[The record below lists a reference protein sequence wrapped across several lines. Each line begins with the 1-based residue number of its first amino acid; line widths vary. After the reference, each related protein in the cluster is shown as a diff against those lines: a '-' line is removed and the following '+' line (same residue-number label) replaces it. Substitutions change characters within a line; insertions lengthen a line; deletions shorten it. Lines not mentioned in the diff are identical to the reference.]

1 MSSRYGIT
9 SRLKSKKIQRL
20 VASGQRADGRGL
32 EEYRPLSIKTNILE
46 KAEGSAEVTLGSTRV
61 LVGVKIGIGEP
72 FEDTPGEGV
81 LVCNAEFVPIAS
93 PFFEPGPPDENS
105 IELARIVDRGLRSAS
120 VVDFSKLDLIPGK
133 LVHVINIDIY
143 ILNYDGNL
151 IDASALAAIAA
162 LRTSVKPVYEVKDGE
177 VKATGRKEPL
187 EVLKAPVAIS
197 MVKIADTLLVDPT
210 ADEEEVMET
219 RITITLEDTGN
230 ICTIQKSGSEP
241 LSFDEIKKAV
251 NIAKMKASEIRSKL
265 VVKDG

>member
-1 MSSRYGIT
+1 MMSSKYGIA
-9 SRLKSKKIQRL
+9 SRLKSKRIQRL
-20 VASGQRADGRGL
+20 IASGKRADGRGF
-32 EEYRPLSIKTNILE
+32 EEYRQITIKTNVLE
-46 KAEGSAEVTLGSTRV
+46 KAEGSAEVFIGNTRI
-61 LVGVKIGIGEP
+61 LVGVKIGVGTP
-72 FEDTPGEGV
+72 FEDTPEEGV

-105 IELARIVDRGLRSAS
+105 IELARIVDRGLRSAG

-162 LRTSVKPVYEVKDGE
+162 LRTSVKPIYEVKEGE
-177 VKATGRKEPL
+177 IKPTSIKEKL
-187 EVLKAPVAIS
+187 EVLKIPIAVT
-197 MVKIADTLLVDPT
+197 MVKIGNTLLVDPS

-219 RITITLEDTGN
+219 RITVTLEDEGN

-251 NIAKMKASEIRSKL
+251 NIAKVKASEIRSKL
-265 VVKDG
+265 SGGE